1 MCCAVHAEMRPLKL
15 YLWSQLFYNIKR
27 SLLMHSLMQDYDSRH
42 NYFSSSARRSSTSNV
57 TGSFPLM
64 IFVLRK
70 SSRKLIN
77 NI

>member
-1 MCCAVHAEMRPLKL
+1 MRSLKL
-15 YLWSQLFYNIKR
+15 SYGRSYLYNVKR
-27 SLLMHSLMQDYDSRH
+27 SLLMHSLMQDYVSRH